1 MPGVSRGRGRAA
13 LNHPTPNEFGAA
25 APRAPS
31 PVPAGIPSSAGGGGG
46 PSECWGQRER
56 PTEAL
61 RTLTRLSQG
70 GGPPTHQHEVER
82 GGGRVCVPV
91 PRAASAAEEHGC
103 PADGAHAEGQYRQPR
118 HPPPAALRILPG
130 RSDPEERP
138 RCCRGIPRRCSRR
151 PTETAGLPAVLR
163 APEGGPTRTPPHPPA
178 GSALLPEELFPEHA
192 ALGCREPQE
201 GIGSGPEPGCLQA
214 HGQEFEVSHQ
224 FSGTPQGQSE
234 ASVRRTRNIA
244 SSALY
249 PPLCS
254 PPPAAIGAAAPAAP
268 RSSRR
273 CPRWPAGRRATF
285 AGPQPRAGTRSDTD
299 PPSSIP
305 PPSRRGAASWEQSRA
320 EQDGVFRL
328 GPTWLSL
335 QSSPGGTAA
344 RAAAPAGG
352 GSPGIA
358 PHSPSAQRGHPKTPS
373 RCSPPQPGCSWGG
386 SGSGRPVAAWLLRG
400 RLLAKAQP
408 GNGEGAAE
416 SPASSRQRAV
426 PGHRGRGEP
435 CPKGR
440 DIWGGGEGFAT
451 LLGGLGLQL
460 WEGGGSHPYLAWNAA
475 GVIAVPCPFGDA
487 PFGVAAFEVA
497 APLGKA

>member
-91 PRAASAAEEHGC
+91 PRAVSAAEEHGC
-103 PADGAHAEGQYRQPR
+103 PAAGAHAEGQYRQPR

-285 AGPQPRAGTRSDTD
+285 AGPQPRAGTRSDAD

-305 PPSRRGAASWEQSRA
+305 PPFETRCCQLGA
-320 EQDGVFRL
+320 EQGRAGRGFPARPDLALPSKQPRRYSSRSCSSSRWGFPGDCAPQPERSA
-328 GPTWLSL
+328 GPPKDPVPM
-335 QSSPGGTAA
+335 QPPAA
-344 RAAAPAGG
+344 RLLLGGERQRSPRRCVAVAG
-352 GSPGIA
+352 
-358 PHSPSAQRGHPKTPS
+358 SA
-373 RCSPPQPGCSWGG
+373 
-386 SGSGRPVAAWLLRG
+386 V
-400 RLLAKAQP
+400 
-408 GNGEGAAE
+408 GEGAARKWRRSGRE
-416 SPASSRQRAV
+416 SGFLPAKGGAGTPRAGGAV
-426 PGHRGRGEP
+426 P
-435 CPKGR
+435 KG
-440 DIWGGGEGFAT
+440 
-451 LLGGLGLQL
+451 
-460 WEGGGSHPYLAWNAA
+460 S
-475 GVIAVPCPFGDA
+475 
-487 PFGVAAFEVA
+487 
-497 APLGKA
+497 